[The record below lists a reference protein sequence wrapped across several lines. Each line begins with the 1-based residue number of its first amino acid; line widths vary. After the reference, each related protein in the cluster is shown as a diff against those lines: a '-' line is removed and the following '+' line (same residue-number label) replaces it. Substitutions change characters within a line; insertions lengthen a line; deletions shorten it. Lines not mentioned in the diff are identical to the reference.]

1 MIIQFDRFE
10 GTSFDTEFV
19 GTIRIKIEHIEDG
32 LFWLHN
38 GLRKDLYQT
47 FGEELFKQ
55 ILDSGSKNS
64 QHFEKLMKAFNE
76 SIEERTYD

>member
-1 MIIQFDRFE
+1 MKIEFDRFE
-10 GTSFDTEFV
+10 GNSFDTEFV
-19 GTIRIKIEHIEDG
+19 GTIRIKVEHIEDG

-64 QHFEKLMKAFNE
+64 QHFEKLRKAF
-76 SIEERTYD
+76 IEHED